1 MPCHCRKVRSSP
13 WVERQDLARLK
24 VQRPRAA
31 VVAQAGIDGREV
43 GDLGRGVG
51 VQEQRVLLHG
61 QQLIQQRDQVL
72 HGRQHG
78 YAGLGGVAAGGLI
91 AVGVDVGNRPVAVPA
106 ATDQVTVHQVGEV
119 LVVPV
124 LHDAG
129 RRAGTH
135 KGRPYRTGV
144 GLGVAAGWNQAP
156 TAPVDNQPVAPLHQV
171 TRPLGDFQAGFQP
184 VLALQRIEGRHVHV
198 PPGQREAG
206 GLLEPLAA
214 KQKVFSGFLA
224 VCGPSRI
231 TRPAVRGV
239 EQLQH
244 ARAVRHHRVDQHAK
258 HVASRLAVHA
268 PQSGIGPARPPV
280 GACTGRLRRFG
291 RRYVHQR
298 TISRQA
304 PNHPLQL
311 LARQRRAHLA
321 RAAAVGRRD
330 VHRRFHVTQ
339 PPQTLDTC
347 VALAEFREQLFL
359 KLAQIRL
366 ARRRTLRF

>member
-1 MPCHCRKVRSSP
+1 M
-13 WVERQDLARLK
+13 
-24 VQRPRAA
+24 
-31 VVAQAGIDGREV
+31 
-43 GDLGRGVG
+43 
-51 VQEQRVLLHG
+51 
-61 QQLIQQRDQVL
+61 
-72 HGRQHG
+72 
-78 YAGLGGVAAGGLI
+78 
-91 AVGVDVGNRPVAVPA
+91 DVGNGPVAVPA
-106 ATDQVTVHQVGEV
+106 ATDQVAVHQVGEV

-144 GLGVAAGWNQAP
+144 GLGVAAGGNQTPA
-156 TAPVDNQPVAPLHQV
+156 APVGDQPVAPLDQV

-184 VLALQRIEGRHVHV
+184 VLALQRIEGGHVHV

-206 GLLEPLAA
+206 RLLEPLAA

-224 VCGPSRI
+224 VCGPPRI
-231 TRPAVRGV
+231 ARPPVRRV
-239 EQLQH
+239 QQLQNPG
-244 ARAVRHHRVDQHAK
+244 AVRHHRVDQHAE

-268 PQSGIGPARPPV
+268 PQGGIGPARPPV

-291 RRYVHQR
+291 RRHVHQR
-298 TISRQA
+298 PVGRQA
-304 PNHPLQL
+304 SDHPLQL

-321 RAAAVGRRD
+321 GAASVGRRD